1 MTQATQAAH
10 PQTPVEVWAQD
21 EHRIGLKPILR
32 RVWSPKGQRPL
43 AVVRPRYQW
52 SYLYGFVRPSTGD
65 TFWLLLPTVSVE
77 AFQMA
82 LNAFAAAVGAGPHK
96 QVLLV
101 VDRAGWHVSPQ
112 LRLPVGLHLI
122 FLPAYSPELQPAER
136 LWPLTNESL
145 ANRTFASLDDL
156 HENQIRRC
164 LVLQATPERI
174 RGLTAFHWW
183 PQLA

>member
-1 MTQATQAAH
+1 MTQALQAAH
-10 PQTPVEVWAQD
+10 PQTSVEVWAQD

-32 RVWSPKGQRPL
+32 RVWSPKGQRPVAL
-43 AVVRPRYQW
+43 VRPRYQW

-77 AFQMA
+77 AFQIA
-82 LNAFAAAVGAGPHK
+82 LSAFAAAVGAGPHK

-101 VDRAGWHVSPQ
+101 VDRAGWHVSTQ
-112 LRLPVGLHLI
+112 LRLPVGVHLI

-136 LWPLTNESL
+136 LWPLTNEAL
-145 ANRTFASLDDL
+145 ANRTFATLDDL
-156 HENQIRRC
+156 HENQVRRC

-183 PQLA
+183 PHLA